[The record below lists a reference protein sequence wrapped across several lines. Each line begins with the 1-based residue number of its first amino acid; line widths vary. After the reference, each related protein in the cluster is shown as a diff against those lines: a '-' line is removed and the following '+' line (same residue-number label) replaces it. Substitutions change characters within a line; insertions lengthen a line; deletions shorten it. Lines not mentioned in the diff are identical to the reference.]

1 VPAYDPAGFDLLGS
15 YKFTAS
21 AASSTAIP
29 IEVREL
35 LVIQFNVT
43 GYGGT
48 DIASFRFNGDTGT
61 TYNTSFITWSTA
73 APTTPT
79 NSLSANMI
87 RTGANG
93 VTNQR
98 SGTLTVY
105 NYSGTA
111 HPCTI
116 QSLTQ
121 AAAASAPVI
130 SVGGGNWNSAATAQ
144 ITTVQMLCPG
154 GQTLST
160 GTSFIVWG
168 QNP

>member
-1 VPAYDPAGFDLLGS
+1 MPGYDPAGFDLLGS
-15 YKFTAS
+15 YKFASS
-21 AASSTAIP
+21 AASSTAIT
-29 IEVREL
+29 IEAREM

-48 DIASFRFNGDTGT
+48 DIASFRFNGDSGT

-79 NSLSANMI
+79 NTLSTNMI
-87 RTGANG
+87 RSGANG

-98 SGTLTVY
+98 SGQLTVY
-105 NYSGTA
+105 NYNGTA
-111 HPCTI
+111 HLVTI

-121 AAAASAPVI
+121 SAAATAPV
-130 SVGGGNWNSAATAQ
+130 SSFGTGNWNSAASAQ
-144 ITTVQMLCPG
+144 ITSVQMLCPG
-154 GQTLST
+154 GQTLNT